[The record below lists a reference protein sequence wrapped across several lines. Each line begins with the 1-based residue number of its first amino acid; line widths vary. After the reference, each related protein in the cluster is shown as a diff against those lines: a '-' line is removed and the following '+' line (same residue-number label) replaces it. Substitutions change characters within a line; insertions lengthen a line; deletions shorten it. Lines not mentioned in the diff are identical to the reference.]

1 MKKIIALT
9 LAAMLLA
16 ATATQTFAIS
26 GKAQQTPIYTGF
38 WDADAVVE
46 TIIKQSGARGQS
58 GDYERVQAVYDW
70 VINNCRRE
78 GERNK
83 EYITYEELRAAGET
97 WMTTIQEEIDTGKAA
112 VWASYTDLDNYYD
125 NGYNTADNL
134 AYIALD
140 MGVYRVGDC
149 VSFSSLL
156 AVLLQ
161 HLGYECYVIPG
172 EFINSDGSHVMHKWN
187 MMYIGDAVYWLDV
200 RIDDQATGDGAPSHA
215 YFLKT
220 DEEEWAKKHE
230 WNREYTD
237 AIKNQH
243 AMGRRSYYFNN
254 IDYSALEAPTWTKC
268 SPWAETFLS
277 QARDV
282 SMIPACLKGQ
292 DMTKAI
298 TREEFAALAVSLYEK
313 LSGQTAQQVYP
324 SPFIDTNNVDV
335 LKAYGLG
342 IVNGD
347 TKTTFNPKGLL
358 TREQAAAM
366 LGRTY
371 ASVKGQVDLTVGA
384 DVEPFA
390 DDGDIAEYSR
400 EFVYFLHAYEVIN
413 GVGDNRFDPW
423 GKTTREEAVK
433 IAVLTYDLSN

>member
-1 MKKIIALT
+1 MKRFIALT
-9 LAAMLLA
+9 LTAMLLA
-16 ATATQTFAIS
+16 ATAVQTFAIS
-26 GKAQQTPIYTGF
+26 GKAASTPIYTGF
-38 WDADAVVE
+38 WDADAVAE
-46 TIIKQSGARGQS
+46 TILQKTGAKKIE

-70 VINNCRRE
+70 IIANCRRE
-78 GERNK
+78 GERDK
-83 EYITYEELRAAGET
+83 EYITFNELRDASET
-97 WMTTIQEEIDTGKAA
+97 WITTLQEEIDTGRAA

-125 NGYNTADNL
+125 NGYNTAYNL
-134 AYIALD
+134 AYMALD

-172 EFINSDGSHVMHKWN
+172 EFINSDGSRVMHKWN
-187 MMYIGDAVYWLDV
+187 MVYIGDKIYWLDV
-200 RIDDQATGDGAPSHA
+200 RIDHQATKGSEPSHV
-215 YFLKT
+215 YFLKS
-220 DEEEWAKKHE
+220 DEEEWAKKHD

-243 AMGRRSYYFNN
+243 AMGRHSYYFNG
-254 IDYSALEAPTWTKC
+254 IDYSELEAPSWTKC
-268 SPWAETFLS
+268 SPWAETYLS

-282 SMIPACLKGQ
+282 SMIPARLKGQ

-298 TREEFAALAVSLYEK
+298 TREEFASLAVSLYEK
-313 LSGQTAQQVYP
+313 LSGKTAQITTT
-324 SPFIDTNNVDV
+324 SPFTDCSDADV
-335 LKAYGLG
+335 LKAYCLG

-358 TREQAAAM
+358 TREQAAAI

-371 ASVKGQVDLTVGA
+371 ASVKGQVDLKVGA

-390 DDGDIAEYSR
+390 DDADIAEYSR
-400 EFVYFLHAYEVIN
+400 EFIYFLHAYGVIE
-413 GVGDNRFDPW
+413 GVGDDKFEPW
-423 GKTTREEAVK
+423 GKTTREAAVK
-433 IAVLTYDLSN
+433 IAVLTYDLAN